1 MRCFFM
7 RSGHIAGVEEL
18 PGLSDEEAVAK
29 SRELF
34 YERKPRFAFDGFEVW
49 QLDRM
54 VIQYPAVRT
63 EEPKGELLPFCSK
76 RSAGSG

>member
-29 SRELF
+29 AR
-34 YERKPRFAFDGFEVW
+34 
-49 QLDRM
+49 
-54 VIQYPAVRT
+54 
-63 EEPKGELLPFCSK
+63 
-76 RSAGSG
+76 